1 MSLIIF
7 SFLYPLIVRI
17 IRKLLREIFSDG
29 LSVITTFSLWERF
42 VKMRMLAYVLQDG
55 GAMIFVDLVSERN
68 LVNFRLT
75 GLAVLASL
83 EVRGLAWEGCH

>member
-1 MSLIIF
+1 M
-7 SFLYPLIVRI
+7 
-17 IRKLLREIFSDG
+17 
-29 LSVITTFSLWERF
+29 ITTFSLWERF
-42 VKMRMLAYVLQDG
+42 VKVRIMMLAYVLQDG

-83 EVRGLAWEGCH
+83 EVRGLAGEGCQ